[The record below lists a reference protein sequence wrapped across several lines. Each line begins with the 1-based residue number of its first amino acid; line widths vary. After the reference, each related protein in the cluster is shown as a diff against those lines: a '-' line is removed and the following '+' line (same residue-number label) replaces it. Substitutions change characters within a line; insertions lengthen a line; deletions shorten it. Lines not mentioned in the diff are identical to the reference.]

1 MIPIRLVVAT
11 VHDDT
16 LRFYVR
22 VVIVDKTLQRAVPEA
37 VIEIVLLHFKES
49 LVGIPTIMSETINRS
64 HCAGAMPAAA
74 AVDEHRLVC
83 RVVDDLQEL
92 LGLLDG
98 GAALVAH
105 PDAKEFH
112 ALRFHKALLIA
123 LAVFLKIDD
132 CFHTHRCK
140 VRIVSR
146 AGLSAAI
153 KLFVHATE
161 ILDLNLLRLIALSG
175 LRHREY
181 R

>member
-1 MIPIRLVVAT
+1 MIPIELVVASID
-11 VHDDT
+11 HDA
-16 LRFYVR
+16 LRFDVR
-22 VVIVDKTLQRAVPEA
+22 VVVVDKTLQRAVPEA

-49 LVGIPTIMSETINRS
+49 LVGIPTVMSESIDRS

-74 AVDEHRLVC
+74 AVNEHRLVC

-98 GAALVAH
+98 GAVLVAH

-112 ALRFHKALLIA
+112 TLRFNQALLIA

-132 CFHTHRCK
+132 CFHAHRRQIR
-140 VRIVSR
+140 VVSR

-161 ILDLNLLRLIALSG
+161 VLDLDLLGLIALSG
-175 LRHREY
+175 LRR
-181 R
+181 